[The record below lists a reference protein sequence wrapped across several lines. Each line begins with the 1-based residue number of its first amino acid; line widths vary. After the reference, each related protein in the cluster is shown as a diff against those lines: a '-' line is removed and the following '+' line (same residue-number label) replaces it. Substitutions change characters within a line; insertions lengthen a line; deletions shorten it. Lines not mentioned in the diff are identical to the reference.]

1 MQVLTFAHTTEVLEC
16 LKCLELCVFE
26 SVCCELADSF
36 SRLLFL
42 ERTPCTQGSGVI
54 NRLLPPGW
62 LQEFSMAEA
71 TFIGIDVLT
80 GLTLVS
86 VALLLADLCSRTV
99 SLKNGKQELKGF

>member
-1 MQVLTFAHTTEVLEC
+1 
-16 LKCLELCVFE
+16 
-26 SVCCELADSF
+26 
-36 SRLLFL
+36 
-42 ERTPCTQGSGVI
+42 
-54 NRLLPPGW
+54 
-62 LQEFSMAEA
+62 MAEA